1 MKVRFRP
8 QIAEA
13 NRGGRSYNGTA
24 VAIKDK
30 SVILRVNPSSNSFL
44 QKAKRS
50 TRQLNFESQTV
61 VKSNWYQMEMFHSQT
76 PPPPP
81 GGGEVGFSQ
90 KLFPCFFLNP
100 LPPQMEIFPPQTP
113 PPPPG
118 CSMSVSTETY
128 YSVIY

>member
-81 GGGEVGFSQ
+81 GVQHVSFYRN
-90 KLFPCFFLNP
+90 LLLCYLLNP
-100 LPPQMEIFPPQTP
+100 VLSPFR
-113 PPPPG
+113 
-118 CSMSVSTETY
+118 
-128 YSVIY
+128 